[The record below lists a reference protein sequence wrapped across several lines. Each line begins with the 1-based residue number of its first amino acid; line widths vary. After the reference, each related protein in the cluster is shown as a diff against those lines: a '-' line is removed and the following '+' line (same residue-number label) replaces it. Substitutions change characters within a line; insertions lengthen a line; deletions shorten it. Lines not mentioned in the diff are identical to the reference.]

1 MTSSARRSPPGAL
14 QQAWGA
20 NAVMKMIPDAGHG
33 AMEQGISRALV
44 SATRTIPPTRT
55 LRIMNLQ
62 LGDIA
67 HIIQLAIAPV
77 FMLSTVC
84 TNLLVLLNRLARI
97 IDRSRVLEERLDVAY
112 NDTYMN
118 ELDVLYRRS
127 HLINVAIA
135 LSTACGLFVCLVVA
149 LLFVGDATNVPL
161 DKYIAGLF
169 IAAMICLIGNFG
181 YLLREIFIASTF
193 MRAHRHVR
201 HIERNSN

>member
-1 MTSSARRSPPGAL
+1 
-14 QQAWGA
+14 
-20 NAVMKMIPDAGHG
+20 
-33 AMEQGISRALV
+33 
-44 SATRTIPPTRT
+44 
-55 LRIMNLQ
+55 MNLQ

-135 LSTACGLFVCLVVA
+135 LCTACGLFVCLVVA

-169 IAAMICLIGNFG
+169 IAAMVCLIGNFG

-201 HIERNSN
+201 HIERNPN

>member
-1 MTSSARRSPPGAL
+1 
-14 QQAWGA
+14 
-20 NAVMKMIPDAGHG
+20 
-33 AMEQGISRALV
+33 
-44 SATRTIPPTRT
+44 
-55 LRIMNLQ
+55 MNMNIQ
-62 LGDIA
+62 LGDIG

-77 FMLSTVC
+77 FMLSGVC

-127 HLINVAIA
+127 HLINIAITLA
-135 LSTACGLFVCLVVA
+135 TACGLFVCLVVA
-149 LLFVGDATNVPL
+149 LLFIGDTTDVAL

-169 IAAMICLIGNFG
+169 VASVVCLIGNFG
-181 YLLREIFIASTF
+181 YLLREIFIASAF

-201 HIERNSN
+201 HIERNQN